1 MGKTKKLLME
11 MEDDAY
17 YFTLGEW
24 VKKYGNKNVNIFHRI
39 NELYTKKKS
48 QEVASKT

>member
-17 YFTLGEW
+17 HLPLDKW
-24 VKKYGNKNVNIFHRI
+24 VKKYGNKNVNIFQKI
-39 NELYTKKKS
+39 NGSYTKKKS
-48 QEVASKT
+48 EEDAS